1 MVTVYCST
9 GRSLDWNPQLSGSTG
24 QPVQVEGVYDFPTTR
39 CPALPPEVRPGRA

>member
-24 QPVQVEGVYDFPTTR
+24 HPVPVEGVADFSAGLE
-39 CPALPPEVRPGRA
+39 PAADH